1 MKGMMTMKID
11 SFKYVAGV
19 AALLCAATMHA
30 KETSWSSSRANDWDW
45 ENPANFTNG
54 KPEDG
59 DTVVIPEKMVVYATN
74 ETARTLLNKLSC
86 INMQGKRTSA
96 SDKGTCSTL
105 VIDVP
110 TGQYELACALNEANA
125 SKASGSMRK
134 TGSGTLVLA
143 ERSNSK
149 EYYTDFDVEAG
160 VLDLRNLD
168 NDVYNVGSLGIAEGA
183 TVVGP
188 AKTLYLSGVYGNGL
202 LTVES
207 ESDSDFYYRT
217 LDGTASDPYVFS
229 GKINGEISFRV
240 RGAQYLTGTESD
252 NSSSDVY
259 SYSTSKP
266 GVLGV
271 QFLGNRADSGSSIGG
286 VKNISFG
293 QYGGKIVYLGPGEVS
308 DKGIKIF
315 NDKNGFGP
323 AVIDGG
329 VNGGLAIN
337 GDISIPGKYMLSL
350 VLDGKH
356 KKPCVIGGHASY
368 SKDDNGNWCSVHFVK
383 RGSGTWRF
391 EGSTNRNNSTGFTI
405 EEGVLQFDDIAK
417 KGDCSGL
424 GTAYDTHTNYFGV
437 YNAAAKK
444 PWAFALGTPR
454 KEGTLEYVGTN
465 GAYSTGRTIGL
476 AGAGRLSCESDA
488 PLRFSG
494 VMPIGEGAKTFT
506 VAGSGTNENTIA
518 DIADAAD
525 APITLV
531 KEGTGNWILANTN
544 VIRGGLEV
552 KAGRLTVRNP
562 SGKYDW
568 FRWTIRQTFG
578 LYDNEQCVAAS
589 QFGLYD
595 KDLNRIN
602 CGWVHSDN
610 MANLSPGQ
618 AAYESRLPYADKSTL
633 MNGNKLGELFDPDTG
648 TDKKKRWGVVMPK
661 NMAPGSPD
669 THLKILMR
677 TTNGTSEAVRYDFA
691 VRSQINGDYY
701 LANPLSWCLEGSR
714 DGIHWDML
722 HDMPTTNSTMFC
734 RGGNYRY
741 YAANRT
747 SNGASNENNLKTTE
761 AAPVIAGSANKNI
774 NVMAGFA
781 YVKGSEGA
789 VLAADGDDLEIS
801 SLRIDSTGAGAIEG
815 FTFAESGTL
824 DVLGVENSGRV
835 VLPGTYGNVSG
846 FANIANWTLTVD
858 GEATKRRIIVENGTI
873 VLVNPGMRVILR

>member
-1 MKGMMTMKID
+1 MKMKD
-11 SFKYVAGV
+11 LHLKCFSSTVLGLFCVGY
-19 AALLCAATMHA
+19 LSA
-30 KETSWSSSRANDWDW
+30 KETSWSASRTDDWDW
-45 ENPANFTNG
+45 NKSSNFTNG
-54 KPEDG
+54 NPQDG
-59 DTVVIPEKMVVYATN
+59 DTVIVPENMVVYATN
-74 ETARTLLNKLSC
+74 DTARTLINGLSR
-86 INMQGKRTSA
+86 IILEGTRPSA

-125 SKASGSMRK
+125 SEASGSMRK

-143 ERSNSK
+143 ERGNIK

-168 NDVYNVGSLGIAEGA
+168 NGVYYIGALGIAEEA

-188 AKTLYLSGVYGNGL
+188 NKDLILSGIYGNGR
-202 LTVES
+202 LTADS
-207 ESDSDFYYRT
+207 ASDLKYST
-217 LDGTASDPYVFS
+217 LSGTAADPYVFS
-229 GKINGEISFRV
+229 GKINGGITFRV

-252 NSSSDVY
+252 NSMSYVY
-259 SYSTSKP
+259 SYSASKP

-271 QFLGNRADSGSSIGG
+271 RFLGNRADSGSSIG
-286 VKNISFG
+286 KSQNIWFG
-293 QYGGKIVYLGPGEVS
+293 KFGGKIVYLGSGEVT
-308 DKGIKIF
+308 DKSVKIDDD
-315 NDKNGFGP
+315 NHGFGP
-323 AVIDGG
+323 VVIDGG
-329 VNGGLAIN
+329 ANGGLVVN
-337 GDISIPGKYMLSL
+337 GDINIPGKYMMSF

-356 KKPCVIGGHASY
+356 KNPCVIGGRATY
-368 SKDDNGNWCSVHFVK
+368 STDDNGNRCSVHFVK
-383 RGSGTWRF
+383 RGSGTWCF
-391 EGSTNRNNSTGFTI
+391 LGATNRTNSTGFTI

-417 KGDCSGL
+417 KGERSGL

-437 YNAAAKK
+437 YNAAAEK

-518 DIADAAD
+518 DIADAVD
-525 APITLV
+525 APITSV
-531 KEGTGNWILANTN
+531 KEGSGNWILANTN

-595 KDLNRIN
+595 KDRKRIN

-610 MANLSPGQ
+610 MAYLSPGQ

-633 MNGNKLGELFDPDTG
+633 MNGKKLGELFDPDTG
-648 TDKKKRWGVVMPK
+648 SDRKKRWGVVMPK
-661 NMAPGSPD
+661 NMSPGSPD

-677 TTNGTSEAVRYDFA
+677 TTNGTPEAVRYDFA
-691 VRSQINGDYY
+691 VRSQINGSYY

-734 RGGNYRY
+734 RAENYRY
-741 YAANRT
+741 YAAGLT
-747 SNGASNENNLKTTE
+747 SNGTSNENNLTTTVD
-761 AAPVIAGSANKNI
+761 APVIAGSASRNI
-774 NVMAGFA
+774 NVMSGFA
-781 YVKGSEGA
+781 YVKVSEGA
-789 VLAADGDDLEIS
+789 VLAADGDNLEIS
-801 SLRIDSTGAGAIEG
+801 SLRIDSTGAGAIDG
-815 FTFAESGTL
+815 FAFAEVGTL
-824 DVLGVENSGRV
+824 DVLGVPNAGRV
-835 VLPGTYGNVSG
+835 VLPGIYDNNSG
-846 FANIANWTLTVD
+846 LSNLTNWALTID
-858 GEATKRRIIVENGTI
+858 GEATRRRISVENNNI